1 MMSFCYEATLNM
13 LEHGITRCRTLELE
27 PSELAKTFEVMAA
40 LARQAA
46 EAKRKEIADA
56 ELV

>member
-1 MMSFCYEATLNM
+1 MSFCYEETLKM

>member
-1 MMSFCYEATLNM
+1 M
-13 LEHGITRCRTLELE
+13 
-27 PSELAKTFEVMAA
+27 AKTFEVMAA